1 MFSLI
6 SLSTYLEFCAL
17 FEVVA
22 GCERLALLL
31 FITLE
36 SALFT
41 LVPAAAVVVFGG
53 IMLCICGATLFLI
66 VWRPWLL
73 DLDCEWE

>member
-1 MFSLI
+1 MFAWI
-6 SLSTYLEFCAL
+6 NLSTCFEFYAL
-17 FEVVA
+17 LLVVA

-31 FITLE
+31 FMTLE

-53 IMLCICGATLFLI
+53 IMLCI
-66 VWRPWLL
+66 
-73 DLDCEWE
+73 

>member
-1 MFSLI
+1 MFV
-6 SLSTYLEFCAL
+6 
-17 FEVVA
+17 VVA

-36 SALFT
+36 YELFT
-41 LVPAAAVVVFGG
+41 LVPAAAVVEYGG
-53 IMLCICGATLFLI
+53 IMLCICGAPLFLI